1 MPIKSLLYIFTR
13 GKKGINMPLPGSTI
27 VRETIVMI
35 LAGGQGE
42 RLYPL
47 TKVRSKPSVPFGG
60 KYRIIDFALSNC
72 LNSGL
77 RRIYVLTQYKS
88 DSLNQHLLEAWS
100 IFNPELGEFIYS
112 VPPQRKMNNDW
123 YLGTANAIY
132 QNKNLFSNDSKAR
145 YVLILGG
152 DHIYKMDYQ
161 RLIQYHIKKGADLSI
176 ACVGV
181 PQCDASRFGIVG
193 VDAEYRVQSFIEKPA
208 NPPEIPTNPGYSFV
222 NMGIYVFNANVLRDV
237 MMDMITKNLKPYDFG
252 KDVIPYM
259 VDAKMSLH
267 AYRFEDENRKEKP
280 YWRDI
285 GTLDGYFES
294 NIDLIRVNPE
304 FNLYDSNWPMRTY
317 QYQFPPAKTISHEGE
332 RVGRSLDSLVCD
344 GSIISGGLVERSLIG
359 SNVKINSFAYVT
371 DSIIM
376 NNCNIG
382 RHARIRKTI
391 IDKNVVVPEGYEIGF
406 DIENDKKK
414 FTVTETGIVVIEK
427 NAILPS

>member
-1 MPIKSLLYIFTR
+1 MPF
-13 GKKGINMPLPGSTI
+13 PGSSI

-132 QNKNLFSNDSKAR
+132 QNKNLFSNDYKAR
-145 YVLILGG
+145 IVLILGG

-161 RLIQYHIKKGADLSI
+161 RLIQYHTKKGADLSI
-176 ACVGV
+176 ACVEV
-181 PQCDASRFGIVG
+181 PQCEASRFGIVG
-193 VDAEYRVQSFIEKPA
+193 VDADYRVQSFIEKPA
-208 NPPEIPTNPGYSFV
+208 NPPEIPDNPGYSFV
-222 NMGIYVFNANVLRDV
+222 NMGIYVFNSNVLRDV

-259 VDAKMSLH
+259 VDSKMSLY
-267 AYRFEDENRKEKP
+267 AYQFEDENKKEKP

-285 GTLDGYFES
+285 GTLDGYFNA
-294 NIDLIRVNPE
+294 NIDLISVSPE

-406 DIENDKKK
+406 DLENDRKK
-414 FTVTETGIVVIEK
+414 FTVTESGIVVIEK
-427 NAILPS
+427 NAILPP